1 MDNSHRSS
9 THTGIPGSE
18 VVEVSRAKSLPIDGE
33 KLRQLIHSKGH
44 YLIDIS
50 EEMGYGIST
59 LSQVIRRGKITNAMA
74 YMLDSMYGIKY
85 QEYAPTKEEPI
96 EEKPKPE
103 TEVISKD
110 EAQLKT
116 IIAQLSALNNG
127 LTAIYQKLEEINGN
141 QKKEI
146 HP

>member
-1 MDNSHRSS
+1 M
-9 THTGIPGSE
+9 
-18 VVEVSRAKSLPIDGE
+18 SRAKSLPIDGE